1 MNACKSKNRHVK
13 IVTRGPSI
21 YNYYL
26 EELVRQVIKKLFIL
40 VALALLFAMMTGC
53 GNEIT
58 TVAGQTSND
67 GSASSHNQHA
77 TQPDVA
83 ERSNSNPVKKV
94 IYSLD
99 ATSYKENG
107 SFYIKAT
114 TDLKLSSEHYGGKPV
129 DGEGHIHVYV
139 DGKIVGP
146 IKDDTPFSLP
156 LIEKGTYEIK
166 LVLAENNHA
175 ESFGVSTE
183 FSVEKKE

>member
-1 MNACKSKNRHVK
+1 MNVCKSKNRHVK
-13 IVTRGPSI
+13 IMTRGPSI

-26 EELVRQVIKKLFIL
+26 EEMVRQVIKKLFIL
-40 VALALLFAMMTGC
+40 VTLSLTFAMMTGC
-53 GNEIT
+53 GNDT
-58 TVAGQTSND
+58 PTVTDQTSND
-67 GSASSHNQHA
+67 GSASAHNQHT
-77 TQPDVA
+77 TQPDVS
-83 ERSNSNPVKKV
+83 EQSSSTPDKKV

-99 ATSYKENG
+99 ASSYEENG

-156 LIEKGTYEIK
+156 LIENGTYEIK

-183 FSVEKKE
+183 LSVEKKE